1 MLRVRAGQMMALSQP
16 ALTRR
21 IVAMLEERFPLEAA
35 ARSASA
41 LESLVRGAIGRAT
54 AAGMRSERQVVRYV
68 ILALAVRADFET
80 SEATAWA
87 RPVLENAGLS
97 AERKL
102 SRLYALAR
110 REGYDLRGAREG

>member
-1 MLRVRAGQMMALSQP
+1 MLRLRAEQMIALSGP

-21 IVAMLEERFPLEAA
+21 IVVALGDRFPLETMAMNRTA
-35 ARSASA
+35 LSA
-41 LESLVRGAIGRAT
+41 LVRDAIGRA
-54 AAGMRSERQVVRYV
+54 AGAGMRTEQQVLRYTV
-68 ILALAVRADFET
+68 LALLVRPDFET

-87 RPVLENAGLS
+87 HPVLADATLS

-110 REGYDLRGAREG
+110 REGYEVGSARE